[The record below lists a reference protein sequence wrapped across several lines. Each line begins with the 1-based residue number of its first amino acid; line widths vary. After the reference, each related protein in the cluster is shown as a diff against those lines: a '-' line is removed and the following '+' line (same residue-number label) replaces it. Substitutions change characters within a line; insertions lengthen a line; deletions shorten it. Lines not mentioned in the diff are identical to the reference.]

1 MTEIDER
8 EQLARIDLALAEA
21 AREREQ
27 LRQMKA
33 FPAGTFEGWKV
44 AFAGLTAGG
53 ALFGAGAA
61 LMAVILH
68 LGGHG

>member
-8 EQLARIDLALAEA
+8 EQIVRIDLAI
-21 AREREQ
+21 EQ

-33 FPAGTFEGWKV
+33 FPAGTYEGWKL
-44 AFAGLTAGG
+44 ACAGLTAGA

-61 LMAVILH
+61 LGALLLH